1 VGQVEVSAA
10 DIARIAGVR
19 PSAVS
24 NWRRRHEDFPSP
36 VNGSDRNPRFE
47 LAAVEKWLRRQG
59 KAAEVSPDERLWHA
73 FELARGAMP
82 TSRALVSAGL
92 LLTYLQRRPG
102 ATPPGDEAG
111 LQRVL
116 SEAEHAL
123 AFGHGT
129 QAAGVIGLRGRASLG
144 QRGVTML
151 HAVADASSG
160 DDPARVFEY
169 LCARVFEEGARTGIP
184 VTPPELAELMLDLA
198 ASPVPG
204 DRAGGQAYGTASGK
218 TRLLLDPACGSGTIL
233 LAAARRGWGRVEGQ
247 EQDSSL
253 ALITAIRLA
262 FQRDAPPD
270 GAAFSFDVHAGDSI
284 RRDAYPRQAAQA
296 VVCNPPFADRNWGA
310 DDLAD
315 DDRWVYGIP
324 PRAEPEL
331 AWAQHALAHT
341 ATGGLAVVLMPP
353 GAASRPSGRRL
364 RANLVRQGA
373 LRAVISLPPRLAA
386 HYALALQVWVFSRP
400 EPGRVRS
407 HVLLVDAAGLS
418 ARMGAASRAAE
429 ADPPSWNEIRSSVLD
444 AWTAFND
451 APDRVPAAGEAAI
464 AVPVDGL
471 LDEDVDLTP
480 GRHMRRP
487 QAAAVSQEMLSDRL
501 GHMARRLQELARL
514 LPEEP
519 EPSVPSLA
527 FPLREPL
534 DGVREVSLEELAQR
548 STTLIR
554 RGAPRASGRK
564 ASGPEPRVE
573 GRILLGQDLA
583 RAVPPSA
590 TGEVIADELRNPAIR
605 EGDVLVPA
613 VARRLTARVAA
624 GKDVGAYLS
633 PTVYL
638 IRPDTSILDPWF
650 LAGFLSS
657 SDGGL
662 QAARLAATVSD
673 HFRFEPR
680 KVRIPLIPIEAQR
693 AYGESFR
700 RLWDFARTLRA
711 THDEGVGLVRDLVD
725 ALAAPLSG
733 AQDHPVPSRPAPA
746 P

>member
-1 VGQVEVSAA
+1 VGLVEVSAA

-36 VNGSDRNPRFE
+36 VNGSDKNPRFE
-47 LAAVEKWLRRQG
+47 LAAVEEWLRRQG
-59 KAAEVSPDERLWHA
+59 KTAEVSPDERLWHA

-92 LLTYLQRRPG
+92 LLTYLQRRPT
-102 ATPPGDEAG
+102 AAPPGDEAG

-123 AFGHGT
+123 AFGRRT
-129 QAAGVIGLRGRASLG
+129 QAAGVIGLRERASLG
-144 QRGVTML
+144 QQGVTML
-151 HAVADASSG
+151 HAVAEASIG

-169 LCARVFEEGARTGIP
+169 LCARVFEEGTRTGVP

-198 ASPVPG
+198 GP
-204 DRAGGQAYGTASGK
+204 ASGK

-253 ALITAIRLA
+253 ALIAAIRLA
-262 FQRDAPPD
+262 FQRDASPD
-270 GAAFSFDVHAGDSI
+270 GAAFSFDVHAGDSL
-284 RRDAYPRQAAQA
+284 RKDAYPRQAAQA

-310 DDLAD
+310 DDLTD

-324 PRAEPEL
+324 PRSEPEL

-341 ATGGLAVVLMPP
+341 AAGSLAVVLMPP
-353 GAASRPSGRRL
+353 GTASRPSGRRL

-386 HYALALQVWVFSRP
+386 HYALALQVWVLSRP
-400 EPGRVRS
+400 EPGGVRS

-429 ADPPSWNEIRSSVLD
+429 ADPPSWSEIRSSVLD
-444 AWTAFND
+444 AWAAFND
-451 APDRVPAAGEAAI
+451 APDGVPAASDAAI
-464 AVPVDGL
+464 AIPVGDL

-480 GRHMRRP
+480 GRHLRPP
-487 QAAAVSQEMLSDRL
+487 QAAAVSREMLSERL

-519 EPSVPSLA
+519 EPSVPGLA
-527 FPLREPL
+527 FPSREL
-534 DGVREVSLEELAQR
+534 LEGVREVSLDELAQR

-554 RGAPRASGRK
+554 RGAPRVSGSTASG
-564 ASGPEPRVE
+564 SEQRVE

-590 TGEVIADELRNPAIR
+590 TGEVIDDELLNPAIR
-605 EGDVLVPA
+605 AGDVLVPA

-624 GKDVGAYLS
+624 GRDVGAYLS

-638 IRPDTSILDPWF
+638 IRTDTSIIDPWF

-662 QAARLAATVSD
+662 QAARLAAAVSD

-680 KVRIPLIPIEAQR
+680 KVRIPLLPIEAQR

-711 THDEGVGLVRDLVD
+711 AHDEGVGLVRDLVD

-733 AQDHPVPSRPAPA
+733 AQDQRHHPLAESRLPGLRQRPGDQADDV
-746 P
+746 